1 MIFTKNIIPDDR
13 FPRFLILVCDL
24 CYEILKSKYYH
35 RIHSCGHQNGV
46 CYICELETEKNVI
59 YRIDPR
65 FDQHHMNGISE
76 VKREIIIDKI
86 LNI

>member
-1 MIFTKNIIPDDR
+1 MFIKNIIPDDR
-13 FPRFLILVCDL
+13 PPRFQILVCDL
-24 CYEILKSKYYH
+24 CYKILESKYYH
-35 RIHSCGHQNGV
+35 RIHSCGHKDGI
-46 CYICELETEKNVI
+46 CYICELKTKRNVI

-65 FDQHHMNGISE
+65 FDKYHMNGISE